1 MKTKKYSIHNPS
13 HIKNAIACLNTGG
26 VIAFPT
32 DTVYGI
38 GAIINNKAALKRIYS
53 IKERNLLK
61 ALPVMV
67 SSLNQLPS
75 LIDPE
80 SDYIAAHKLASCF
93 WPGALTL
100 IFKKQLKISNLI
112 SQTNT
117 IGIRMPDYP
126 PVLDLINQTGPL
138 AVTSANLSGNRN
150 PLSAEEVLEQLDGR
164 IDIILDGGKT
174 TGLQP
179 STVVNCSDP
188 ETINIL
194 REGAI
199 TEEMLE
205 ECLHA

>member
-1 MKTKKYSIHNPS
+1 MKTKKYSIHNLS
-13 HIKNAIACLNTGG
+13 HIKIAITCLKTGG

-38 GAIINNKAALKRIYS
+38 GSLISNEAALKRIYT
-53 IKERNLLK
+53 IKERDLLK
-61 ALPVMV
+61 ALPVLV
-67 SSLNQLPS
+67 SSLSQLPS

-80 SDYIAAHKLASCF
+80 IDYLTAQRLASCF

-100 IFKKQLKISNLI
+100 IFRKHLEISNLI

-126 PVLDLINQTGPL
+126 PVLTLINQTGPL

-150 PLSAEEVLEQLDGR
+150 SLSVEDVLEQLDGR

-174 TGLQP
+174 AQIQP
-179 STVVNCSDP
+179 STVVNCSNP

-199 TEEMLE
+199 TKEMLE

>member
-1 MKTKKYSIHNPS
+1 MKTKRYSIHNPS
-13 HIKNAIACLNTGG
+13 HIKNAITCLKDGG
-26 VIAFPT
+26 VVAFPT

-38 GAIINNKAALKRIYS
+38 GSMINNETALKRIYT
-53 IKERNLLK
+53 IKERDLLK

-67 SSLNQLPS
+67 SSLNQLSS
-75 LIDPE
+75 LIDPK
-80 SDYIAAHKLASCF
+80 SDYIAAQKLASCF

-100 IFKKQLKISNLI
+100 IFKKQLEISNLI

-117 IGIRMPDYP
+117 IGIRMPDYLP
-126 PVLDLINQTGPL
+126 ILDLINRTGPL
-138 AVTSANLSGNRN
+138 AVTSANLSGNKN
-150 PLSAEEVLEQLDGR
+150 PISAEEVLEQLDGR

-179 STVVNCSDP
+179 STVVNCSDL

-194 REGAI
+194 REGSI
-199 TEEMLE
+199 TKERLE